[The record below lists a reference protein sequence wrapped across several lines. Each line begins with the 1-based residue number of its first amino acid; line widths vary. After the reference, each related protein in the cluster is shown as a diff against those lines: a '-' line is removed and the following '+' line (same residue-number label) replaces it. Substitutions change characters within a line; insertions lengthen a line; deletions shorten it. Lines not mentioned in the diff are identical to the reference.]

1 MQRNNF
7 EKGQTLQQFEMM
19 CVFCYCPP
27 VFLIHSREFHSLFIF
42 SNKLE
47 SQSSD
52 NEQQSQ
58 LKEEEGKPLV
68 ARFEMTLG
76 SPVSHS
82 PRRFWG
88 TLFKFCNRVFQFDWE
103 WPNCFVIEV
112 NTSTSNHFLCS
123 CFQTQKVQGT
133 KEKRGEESISQ
144 KTYWYILG
152 QLVKRSHGN
161 FRWQLVCNY
170 FLKVKPCKIVFGHI
184 TDPRYIRKT
193 FQNSFGEWRKH

>member
-1 MQRNNF
+1 
-7 EKGQTLQQFEMM
+7 MM
-19 CVFCYCPP
+19 CIFCYCPP
-27 VFLIHSREFHSLFIF
+27 VFLIHSRGFHSLFIF

-112 NTSTSNHFLCS
+112 NTSASNHFLCN
-123 CFQTQKVQGT
+123 CFQKEQKKKGAKNLLVRKLT
-133 KEKRGEESISQ
+133 DVS
-144 KTYWYILG
+144 LG
-152 QLVKRSHGN
+152 QLVKRSHVN

-170 FLKVKPCKIVFGHI
+170 VLKVKPCKIVFGHI

-193 FQNSFGEWRKH
+193 FQNSLGEWRKH